1 MLVVNPNTAA
11 QCERSFSQMHIIKAN
26 LRNSLK
32 QKTLKSLMFIKME
45 GPTLAEFEPRLS
57 VEKCLK
63 TGGTKHL
70 HGHKLKNNT
79 QLQTELQAAAA
90 KNCYHIRG
98 VWVYGV

>member
-1 MLVVNPNTAA
+1 
-11 QCERSFSQMHIIKAN
+11 MHIIKTN
-26 LRNSLK
+26 PRNSLK

-90 KNCYHIRG
+90 INCYHIRG
-98 VWVYGV
+98 VWVYDV